1 MRDLAIRQWVKSY
14 KKHAD
19 TLAFVIRVPS
29 SPRLF
34 SLDSLFHFS
43 KQTGTGSVTAS
54 PPALETRGVG
64 RGRRPEGAG
73 DRRRRRARGSPPQA
87 QAMVAEPERAGPG
100 APPPVHAA
108 HAALDLVGAVALGAV
123 HTTAA
128 VLKAAH
134 RAGGGERSG
143 LG

>member
-1 MRDLAIRQWVKSY
+1 
-14 KKHAD
+14 
-19 TLAFVIRVPS
+19 
-29 SPRLF
+29 
-34 SLDSLFHFS
+34 
-43 KQTGTGSVTAS
+43 
-54 PPALETRGVG
+54 
-64 RGRRPEGAG
+64 
-73 DRRRRRARGSPPQA
+73 
-87 QAMVAEPERAGPG
+87 MVAEPARSPRPPREAGGG
-100 APPPVHAA
+100 AGGPAAHAA

>member
-1 MRDLAIRQWVKSY
+1 M
-14 KKHAD
+14 
-19 TLAFVIRVPS
+19 
-29 SPRLF
+29 
-34 SLDSLFHFS
+34 
-43 KQTGTGSVTAS
+43 VT
-54 PPALETRGVG
+54 
-64 RGRRPEGAG
+64 
-73 DRRRRRARGSPPQA
+73 Q
-87 QAMVAEPERAGPG
+87 ERAGPG

>member
-1 MRDLAIRQWVKSY
+1 M
-14 KKHAD
+14 
-19 TLAFVIRVPS
+19 
-29 SPRLF
+29 
-34 SLDSLFHFS
+34 
-43 KQTGTGSVTAS
+43 VT
-54 PPALETRGVG
+54 
-64 RGRRPEGAG
+64 
-73 DRRRRRARGSPPQA
+73 Q
-87 QAMVAEPERAGPG
+87 ERAGPGPG